1 MVKCLPTMRKTWVQS
16 LDREDLL
23 EKEMVTHSS
32 ILAWRIPWTEKHGVA
47 KSRTQLLFLSFL
59 SFFLS
64 WLNGKESTCQCR
76 RYGFDPW
83 ARKIPWRRKWQLLGN
98 PMDRGVWRATV
109 HGVSIDLDTP
119 RRLNSNSKPAS
130 WARCVNTGWFRGLG
144 SSHGALQSHLLPKAE
159 AAGIR

>member
-1 MVKCLPTMRKTWVQS
+1 MLETRVRFLGW
-16 LDREDLL
+16 EDPL

-83 ARKIPWRRKWQLLGN
+83 VRKIPWRRKWQ
-98 PMDRGVWRATV
+98 
-109 HGVSIDLDTP
+109 
-119 RRLNSNSKPAS
+119 PAP
-130 WARCVNTGWFRGLG
+130 VFLPGE
-144 SSHGALQSHLLPKAE
+144 SHGRKSLVGYSPWGRKESDTTLKACGLSVPQPGTE
-159 AAGIR
+159 PRPVQWNLNHWTTW